1 MRLDRAEAKSHAVAA
16 ENDADAAG
24 DVDASRRA
32 AFVRA
37 RADAK
42 SGAVDAALAAYAAL
56 LLDMAESPRDVA
68 APAPDVSF
76 RASAARRYARLAAR
90 RDPSSD
96 AATLALDDAVAD
108 VREYALRL
116 GLDDA
121 LAYPDEL
128 RNVHNPRWAR
138 WRGLLASA
146 ETRLARRDA
155 RGAGAILDEAA
166 TLCGAHTRDTDA
178 RTHARV
184 ALLRAH
190 VARRVAER
198 DGRDP
203 AKDIATAESAAATL
217 AKAATWAW
225 SSDAAHDRDTMRL
238 CATEA
243 ASAFAARAAAEARA
257 ARAEWA
263 EDGGDEASGDAPDLP
278 SHPPPLLVSFV
289 SRSIRGVR
297 SRRAS
302 RVFVSRRAHR
312 RGGDE
317 RVRAR
322 ERYRPRNGPRATAT
336 PRRRRKPRETRRAKN
351 SKTPTR
357 AKRDDSS
364 RRSRARALAS
374 DRTTTTTTTACASR
388 TSRRRTP
395 RSPRR
400 ATCTARRVAWRRP
413 RRRRRRVGRFS
424 APGFV
429 ATQWYEPLSAPAS
442 AWKKFERARGYES
455 SDWCISW

>member
-1 MRLDRAEAKSHAVAA
+1 MWCR
-16 ENDADAAG
+16 G
-24 DVDASRRA
+24 RRA
-32 AFVRA
+32 RRVRRASPRHGGIAPRRRRA
-37 RADAK
+37 RAGRFV
-42 SGAVDAALAAYAAL
+42 SRVGARGD
-56 LLDMAESPRDVA
+56 
-68 APAPDVSF
+68 
-76 RASAARRYARLAAR
+76 ARLATR

-108 VREYALRL
+108 VREFAFRL

-128 RNVHNPRWAR
+128 RNVYNPAAGALAR
-138 WRGLLASA
+138 TLLASA
-146 ETRLARRDA
+146 ETRLATRDA

-198 DGRDP
+198 DGRETD
-203 AKDIATAESAAATL
+203 AKDSSTAESAAATL

-257 ARAEWA
+257 ARAERAERA

-278 SHPPPLLVSFV
+278 SHPSSSHPFLGRFAACVRAAHRVS
-289 SRSIRGVR
+289 SCRDALIDAAETSGCALEEALSSAEWPARDR
-297 SRRAS
+297 DAAAEEEAARDAS
-302 RVFVSRRAHR
+302 REKFQNADAS
-312 RGGDE
+312 
-317 RVRAR
+317 
-322 ERYRPRNGPRATAT
+322 
-336 PRRRRKPRETRRAKN
+336 ETRRLLA
-351 SKTPTR
+351 
-357 AKRDDSS
+357 AF
-364 RRSRARALAS
+364 ARACARLGSDDDDDDDGVCVANVAKTHAALAASCDLYRETCCVETPPTAPAEMS
-374 DRTTTTTTTACASR
+374 DAS
-388 TSRRRTP
+388 P
-395 RSPRR
+395 L
-400 ATCTARRVAWRRP
+400 
-413 RRRRRRVGRFS
+413 
-424 APGFV
+424 PGFV

-442 AWKKFERARGYES
+442 AWKKIRKGTGIRIVGLVYFVVRSDGRVYAGETFASVADVRAARARRERRA
-455 SDWCISW
+455 